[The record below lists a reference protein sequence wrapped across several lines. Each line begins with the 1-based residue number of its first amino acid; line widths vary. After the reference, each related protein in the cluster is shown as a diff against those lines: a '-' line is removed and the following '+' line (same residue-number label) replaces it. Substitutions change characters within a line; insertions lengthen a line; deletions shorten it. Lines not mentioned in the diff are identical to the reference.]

1 MHSDNHDNDDATL
14 ALQHLQISDGT
25 TLAYRELGEDAN
37 GEPRDVMML
46 LHGWPTSSYLWR
58 GVMPE
63 IAAHASPCAR
73 PPRLRGSDKPRRRR
87 FGFADFERAI
97 DGFLNA
103 LGVNEVAVA
112 GHDLG
117 GPIAMHWALRNPGRV
132 RGVVMLNTLLY
143 PDFHPSVF
151 EFVTTLATPATRDE
165 LTAPEGLAGMMRA
178 GVADGSVL
186 ADTVL
191 AAVAA
196 LFADAADRL
205 TLARAGIGLE
215 AERVRG
221 DRRRAAVAARARPR
235 RLRHAGPHPARCR
248 RHDGAPPARRTPHRG
263 DGARRLRSLPARGA
277 ARRGRS
283 TPRHVSRRWPSRAG
297 THAEL
302 WAGFLST
309 AGTDPA
315 QTVD

>member
-1 MHSDNHDNDDATL
+1 MHNNHDNDDATPT
-14 ALQHLQISDGT
+14 LQHLQISDGT

-63 IAAHASPCAR
+63 IAAHARVLALDLPGFG
-73 PPRLRGSDKPRRRR
+73 GSDKPRRCR

-103 LGVNEVAVA
+103 LGVNVVTVA

-186 ADTVL
+186 AETVL

-196 LFADAADRL
+196 PFADAADRL

-215 AERVRG
+215 PSGFEEIAAGLPSLHAPVRAVYGTQDRILPDVGDTMARLQRDVPHTEVTALADCGHFLQEERPDEVGRLL
-221 DRRRAAVAARARPR
+221 ATFAASLAVA
-235 RLRHAGPHPARCR
+235 
-248 RHDGAPPARRTPHRG
+248 
-263 DGARRLRSLPARGA
+263 
-277 ARRGRS
+277 
-283 TPRHVSRRWPSRAG
+283 SRA
-297 THAEL
+297 TR
-302 WAGFLST
+302 
-309 AGTDPA
+309 
-315 QTVD
+315 